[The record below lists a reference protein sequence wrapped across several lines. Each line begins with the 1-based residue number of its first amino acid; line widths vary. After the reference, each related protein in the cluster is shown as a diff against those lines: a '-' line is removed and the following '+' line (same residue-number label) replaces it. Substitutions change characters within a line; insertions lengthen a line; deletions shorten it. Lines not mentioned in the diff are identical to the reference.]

1 MRHAGRAIMPFHI
14 TPVAAS
20 FLAHDLHFH
29 GLGDNAVVQH
39 QEWMLFGLQ
48 PADALNEMK
57 RLATKGQIILQSA
70 GGVAHIAWRIKD
82 MEELADAIV
91 AS

>member
-1 MRHAGRAIMPFHI
+1 MHHGGRVIMPFRI
-14 TPVAAS
+14 TPVATI

-48 PADALNEMK
+48 PADTLNEMK
-57 RLATKGQIILQSA
+57 RLATKGHFILQSA

-82 MEELADAIV
+82 MDELADAIA